1 MIVSDAS
8 PLINLAVIGKLYL
21 LRKLYGEI
29 TIPAAVLNEIVVKGK
44 GQPGSKEIKDTKW
57 INKVEV
63 KNTFLVEGLTVTL
76 DREEA
81 EAIALAKEQ
90 SAELLIV
97 DEKSAREIAHHLG
110 VNYIGLLGM
119 LREAKEK
126 GLIKK
131 IKSYLDLLRKD
142 AGFWLSDKVYQ
153 EILSLE
159 GE

>member
-44 GQPGSKEIKDTKW
+44 GQPDSKEI
-57 INKVEV
+57 
-63 KNTFLVEGLTVTL
+63 
-76 DREEA
+76 
-81 EAIALAKEQ
+81 
-90 SAELLIV
+90 
-97 DEKSAREIAHHLG
+97 
-110 VNYIGLLGM
+110 
-119 LREAKEK
+119 
-126 GLIKK
+126 
-131 IKSYLDLLRKD
+131 KD